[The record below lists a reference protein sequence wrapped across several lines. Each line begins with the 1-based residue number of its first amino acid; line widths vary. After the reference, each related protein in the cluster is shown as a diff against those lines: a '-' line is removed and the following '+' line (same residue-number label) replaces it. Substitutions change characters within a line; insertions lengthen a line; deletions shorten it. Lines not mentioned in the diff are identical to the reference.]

1 MQPEGGPGGAPTLP
15 DAAPDTVQNLLD
27 GIFNWGGDAG
37 RAFGEFVNG
46 LAQAIGGGPAVI
58 IERGA
63 EVTAQS
69 VSTALDVG
77 VILA

>member
-1 MQPEGGPGGAPTLP
+1 MQPKGGPGGAPTLP
-15 DAAPDTVQNLLD
+15 DAVPSGVQNLLD

-46 LAQAIGGGPAVI
+46 LAQDIGGGPAII
-58 IERGA
+58 IEHGA

-77 VILA
+77 VVVA